1 VPAPIATPPPP
12 AATDD
17 RGTAALGPVH
27 IEMRNVRLHMDGG
40 VTLDVKTLRGEM
52 RSTRPGEP
60 PVFDDSKS
68 YELDVSDGNIAL
80 DMESLGAL
88 MNRNAAGKEGS
99 PLSNVKIGTEASRLT
114 LKARLRKGIS
124 IPISMTAD
132 VSATPDGRMRLSIG
146 SMRAL
151 GIPANK
157 LMGLLGLS
165 VADLVS
171 IKNQRGIEIRDNDI
185 IIGPGD
191 TLPPPRIRGRL
202 SRVWIDHDLLRQ
214 TFGSPVL
221 VRPLSGQPATPQAVN
236 YIYFKGATLRFG
248 RLTMKNADLM
258 LIDADA
264 RDVFDFSPSQYRRQ
278 LMAGYSKNGEGGVL
292 RTLMPDFNDLA
303 SGVDLRPAAQP
314 SASHAAQSR

>member
-1 VPAPIATPPPP
+1 
-12 AATDD
+12 
-17 RGTAALGPVH
+17 
-27 IEMRNVRLHMDGG
+27 MRNVRLHMDAG

-52 RSTRPGEP
+52 RSTKPGEP

-68 YELDVSDGNIAL
+68 YELDVSDGDVAL
-80 DMESLGAL
+80 DMESLSAL
-88 MNRNAAGKEGS
+88 MNRNGAGKEGS
-99 PLSNVKIGTEASRLT
+99 PLSNIRIGTEGNRLT

-132 VSATPDGRMRLSIG
+132 VSATPDGRMRLSTR
-146 SMRAL
+146 SMHAL

-157 LMGLLGLS
+157 LMGLFGLS

-171 IKNQRGIEIRDNDI
+171 MKNQRGIEIRDNDI
-185 IIGPGD
+185 IIGPAD

-202 SRVWIDHDLLRQ
+202 SRVSIDHDLLRQ

-221 VRPLSGQPATPQAVN
+221 VPALSGQPATPQAVN

-248 RLTMKNADLM
+248 RLTMRNADLM

-314 SASHAAQSR
+314 SASRAGQSR